1 MQKNL
6 GRKEKTTNDI
16 HIIKRKKEN
25 PLKGTKFFK
34 IKIKT

>member
-16 HIIKRKKEN
+16 HIIKRKTEN
-25 PLKGTKFFK
+25 PLKDSKFLK